1 MRHAPIK
8 VENYE
13 DAALLEGAAVILRR
27 AALDLEEASKKGQTG
42 YAEDAF
48 TEVFSLI
55 DDAVSTLS
63 SAATKA
69 TENAASD
76 AADDL
81 ADRLYEDRMD
91 D

>member
-1 MRHAPIK
+1 MRHTPIK
-8 VENYE
+8 SENLE

-27 AALDLEEASKKGQTG
+27 AALDLEEASNKGQTG
-42 YAEDAF
+42 YAQDAF
-48 TEVFSLI
+48 EEVFSLI

-63 SAATKA
+63 RAATKA
-69 TENAASD
+69 TENAEVD